1 MYSTSAAAAARF
13 LEYLET
19 IQVPPPTSPVVGVA
33 CPAHLGGAA
42 AAISPAGT
50 CSAWSKTYCPNQEGA
65 ISISVLAAYGLTN
78 ELSTA
83 DTVVIDLLATP
94 ASSSLAI
101 RVQFGSLVFT
111 ETVLPLTWLAGHW
124 PAQK

>member
-19 IQVPPPTSPVVGVA
+19 IQVPPPTSPVMGVA

-65 ISISVLAAYGLTN
+65 ISISVLAVRLD
-78 ELSTA
+78 ER
-83 DTVVIDLLATP
+83 VVDGRHGRDRLVGHA
-94 ASSSLAI
+94 
-101 RVQFGSLVFT
+101 RVEQLG
-111 ETVLPLTWLAGHW
+111 
-124 PAQK
+124 